1 LRKAQRQL
9 ALATVASDEE
19 DSAAEDDNDDD
30 APEAAAVSRAA
41 PAKGK
46 EKEWSTKP
54 RSDIAKRAHKHA

>member
-1 LRKAQRQL
+1 
-9 ALATVASDEE
+9 LATVASDEE